1 VFQELLRQPH
11 FHGDVSAAE
20 AQRLLAAEK
29 KGAWLLR
36 FSSKPGDYSIT
47 VKGDTVRSLPW
58 FV

>member
-1 VFQELLRQPH
+1 
-11 FHGDVSAAE
+11 VSAAE

-47 VKGDTVRSLPW
+47 VKGDTVRSPPW
-58 FV
+58 RFVKAAP